1 LAAKELQMN
10 AMEKID
16 TYVMNTYTR
25 TPISFVRGQG
35 ARLWDDQGRVY
46 HDFLAGI
53 AVCNLGHAH
62 PEIARAVS
70 RQAAE
75 LVHVSNLYYSEP
87 QARVAELLVGSSF
100 AEKVFFCNSGAEA
113 NECALKISRLW
124 GKEKLNGAY
133 KVIAMQGS
141 FHGRTLA
148 TLAATG
154 QARIQAGFS
163 PLLPE
168 FIHVPYGDIE
178 ALGKAL
184 GPEVCAVILEPILGE
199 GGVVTPPPQY
209 LRQVRDL
216 CDQGNLLMILDE
228 IQTGLG
234 RTGRMFAHEHFAVAP
249 DVMTLAKALAGGLP
263 AGAACAGPK
272 AASLLKPG
280 MHASTFGGGP
290 VVMAAAA
297 VVLETLLAPGFLE
310 AVRHKGLLLQEGL
323 VQLIKKYPS
332 RLRQARGLG
341 LMIGLEWAEEA
352 DAEKIQRVMWGKGF
366 IINRTQGKVLRFVPP
381 LVVEDG
387 QIAQLLQELETS
399 IGEL

>member
-1 LAAKELQMN
+1 MN
-10 AMEKID
+10 TIEKTDAYI
-16 TYVMNTYTR
+16 MNTYNR
-25 TPISFVRGQG
+25 MPAVFVRGQG
-35 ARLWDDQGRVY
+35 ARLWDDQGKVY

-62 PEIARAVS
+62 PEVTQAVS
-70 RQAAE
+70 RQAAR

-87 QARVAELLVGSSF
+87 QARVAELLVSSSF
-100 AEKVFFCNSGAEA
+100 TEKVFFCNSGAEA

-141 FHGRTLA
+141 FHGRTMA

-154 QARIQAGFS
+154 QSRIQAGFS

-168 FIHVPYGDIE
+168 FIHVPYGDAK
-178 ALGKAL
+178 ALEKAL
-184 GPEVCAVILEPILGE
+184 GPEVCAVILEPVLGE

-216 CDQGNLLMILDE
+216 CDQRNLLMILDE

-234 RTGRMFAHEHFAVAP
+234 RTGRMFAHEHFAVTP
-249 DVMTLAKALAGGLP
+249 DIMTLAKALAGGLP
-263 AGAACAGPK
+263 AGAACAGTK
-272 AASLLKPG
+272 ASSLLKPG

-297 VVLETLLAPGFLE
+297 AVLETLLAPGFLE
-310 AVRHKGLLLQEGL
+310 TVRRKGLLLNNGL
-323 VQLIKKYPS
+323 TDLIKKYPS

-341 LMIGLEWAEEA
+341 LMIGLEWADKA
-352 DAEKIQRVMWGKGF
+352 DAEKIQRAMWDKGF
-366 IINRTQGKVLRFVPP
+366 IINRTQGRVLRLVPP
-381 LVVEDG
+381 LVVEDE
-387 QIAQLLQELETS
+387 QIDRLLLELDAST
-399 IGEL
+399 GEL